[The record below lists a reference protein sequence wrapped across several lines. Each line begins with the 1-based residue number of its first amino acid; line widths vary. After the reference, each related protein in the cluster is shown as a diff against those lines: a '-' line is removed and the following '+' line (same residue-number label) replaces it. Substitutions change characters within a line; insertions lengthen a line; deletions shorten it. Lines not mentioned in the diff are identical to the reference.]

1 MKKFLKNYYFLFI
14 TFFLSLFAVGI
25 IYKLQSVAPFGRNSL
40 LTIDFFH
47 QYGPMLAELY
57 DRIKSGESLIYSFN
71 LGLGI
76 PFFRN
81 FFNYLSSPLNIIMF
95 FFKRENLILSYSIII
110 AIRCAL
116 TGTTMSYF
124 LKKKLNF
131 KNNYIIGLSLLYS
144 FSSYFAAYYWNIM
157 WLDGMMMLPLIVL
170 GIENIVNKDNGILY
184 TVSLIIML
192 YSNYFISYMICIFS
206 VIYFIGYLIIKT
218 KKFNFKKVFKKCL
231 KFGLCSLL
239 SGMVMIWALVPM
251 FEALKTTNATI
262 GSTMPTSQYYSFTFL
277 EFFKNHLTGIIPTV
291 LASGISN
298 APNVSTGILTIGL
311 LILFYLNKKISFKR
325 KFVYTTMLLI
335 LIASFY
341 IAPLDY
347 IWHAFHVPN
356 DLPYRYSFIYSFI
369 FIIMSAYSLKYIKE
383 HKYKTV
389 LITYIICML
398 LITYVY
404 LSKYDNILT
413 SMIYVNYALITIYF
427 IIYTLNHFFKKFR
440 KVSIYLFTLIIIAE
454 CTISITSSWKS
465 ANLFQDIYDS
475 STLTSTY
482 TSRKNSIN
490 SARKKDKELFY
501 RTEEDKKI
509 TYNDGA
515 WYDYYGISTFSSM
528 VYKNQNDL
536 QYYLGMA
543 VNYNLY
549 LYYQNT
555 PIYDLIFNVKYIN
568 SDDIKDNKRYE
579 KFYED
584 KNIKTF
590 KYNYSLGLMYGVD
603 KNIKNWNSKTNI
615 PFYNQN
621 DFIYKSTGINNILYK
636 LDYLKKEI
644 IYKDN
649 EETIVKYTYDNKTK
663 DTLYIYPSNQR
674 INYFILN
681 DNLYYN
687 ARYLKIEEYED
698 TIPKIEIRGK
708 MPYWGDYIIKE
719 KVNDSHFD
727 LYISYE
733 NYDNKDELIYTI
745 NNDKFEE
752 AYNILKNNKLNIT
765 SFKEDTILAES
776 NLNKDMSIYT
786 SIPYDEGWNV
796 YVDNKKINTYKIN
809 ESLLG
814 FDLNRGMHNIKLKY
828 RPKNIYLYTLI
839 SILTLISSIIYLF
852 IKKKRS
858 N

>member
-95 FFKRENLILSYSIII
+95 FFKRENLIMSYSIII

-170 GIENIVNKDNGILY
+170 GIENIVNKDNGVLY
-184 TVSLIIML
+184 TISLIIML

-239 SGMVMIWALVPM
+239 SGMVMMWALVPM

-383 HKYKTV
+383 HKYRTV
-389 LITYIICML
+389 LITYILCML
-398 LITYVY
+398 FITYVY

-440 KVSIYLFTLIIIAE
+440 KVSIYLFMLTIVAE
-454 CTISITSSWKS
+454 CIISINNNW
-465 ANLFQDIYDS
+465 DILQYIDEF
-475 STLTSTY
+475 Y
-482 TSRKNSIN
+482 EDYNKINNSIKYI
-490 SARKKDKELFY
+490 STKDKDLFY
-501 RTEEDKKI
+501 RTEKNFI
-509 TYNDGA
+509 LTYNDGA
-515 WYDYYGISTFSSM
+515 WYDYYGLTTFSSM
-528 VYKNQNDL
+528 AYNSLSELSNN
-536 QYYLGMA
+536 LGMPG
-543 VNYNLY
+543 NYINS
-549 LYYQNT
+549 YYYKQNT
-555 PIYDLIFNVKYIN
+555 PIYDLMFNIKYIIGN
-568 SDDIKDNKRYE
+568 NKDYKHYT
-579 KFYED
+579 KFY
-584 KNIKTF
+584 NSNGTITY
-590 KYNYSLGLMYGVD
+590 KYNYNIGLMYGV
-603 KNIKNWNSKTNI
+603 NSEIKNWNNNYIT
-615 PFYNQN
+615 PFDYQN
-621 DFIYKSTGINNILYK
+621 DFMYKTTNIEDILYR
-636 LDYLKKEI
+636 LDLITKDI
-644 IYKDN
+644 IYQN
-649 EETIVKYTYDNKTK
+649 EDKTIVKFTYKKNIDDIVYFYLNNNLV
-663 DTLYIYPSNQR
+663 D
-674 INYFILN
+674 YFIIN
-681 DNLYYN
+681 NTAYYKN
-687 ARYLKIEEYED
+687 NERIED
-698 TIPKIEIRGK
+698 IAIENNI
-708 MPYWGDYIIKE
+708 DI
-719 KVNDSHFD
+719 NN
-727 LYISYE
+727 YISYE
-733 NYDNKDELIYTI
+733 EPYIITENISNNEFDIYVSYNTYLNEECNVYTI